1 MRRSAGSRRRV
12 AVPTAALVLGL
23 SLGVTTLTACS
34 GDDGDQPD
42 QKSSSSSGSAPDH
55 QGIDTTVEVGAVEG
69 KLGKGPA
76 HDVAAKVAK
85 VVDGWI
91 DAAYVGG
98 DYPRS
103 DFGKV
108 YPGFTPGAAA
118 LAAKQKAL
126 MSNATVGGKVD
137 EVTAVRRVVSVD
149 LLAPK
154 GKAAGATAHVNL
166 VIKLSGDID
175 RTDQVRGRLALTPTK
190 DGWRIFG
197 FDIERGE
204 VKK

>member
-1 MRRSAGSRRRV
+1 
-12 AVPTAALVLGL
+12 VLGL

-34 GDDGDQPD
+34 GDDAKEPD
-42 QKSSSSSGSAPDH
+42 QRTTSSGGAATDH
-55 QGIDTTVEVGAVEG
+55 RGIDTRVEVGAVEG
-69 KLGKGPA
+69 RLGKGPA
-76 HDVAAKVAK
+76 RDVAAKVAK

-103 DFGKV
+103 DFGKA
-108 YPGFTPGAAA
+108 YPGFTSGAAA

-137 EVTAVRRVVSVD
+137 GVTAVRRVVSVD

-166 VIKLSGDID
+166 VIKLTGGIE
-175 RTDQVRGRLALTPTK
+175 RTDQVRGRLVLTPTK

-204 VKK
+204 VKG

>member
-12 AVPTAALVLGL
+12 AVPAAALVLGVVM
-23 SLGVTTLTACS
+23 GVTGCS
-34 GDDGDQPD
+34 GDDSGQPD
-42 QKSSSSSGSAPDH
+42 DDGTSGASGAPTEH
-55 QGIDTTVEVGAVEG
+55 QGIDTRVEVGAVEG
-69 KLGKGPA
+69 HLGKGPA
-76 HDVAAKVAK
+76 RDVAADVAK
-85 VVDGWI
+85 VVDRWL

-98 DYPRS
+98 DYPRT
-103 DFGKV
+103 DFGDA
-108 YPGFTPGAAA
+108 YPGFTPDAAA

-126 MSNATVGGKVD
+126 TSNATVGGKVD

-166 VIKLSGDID
+166 VIKLSGDLT

-190 DGWRIFG
+190 GGWRVFG

-204 VKK
+204 VKG